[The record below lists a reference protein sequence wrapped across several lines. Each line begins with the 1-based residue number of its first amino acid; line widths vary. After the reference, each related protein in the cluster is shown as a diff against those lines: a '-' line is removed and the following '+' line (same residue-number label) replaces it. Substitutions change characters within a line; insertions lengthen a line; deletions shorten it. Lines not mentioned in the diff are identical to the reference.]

1 MRAATGR
8 WQHYR
13 RTRRVALAMLTA
25 GALIVGG
32 ADIGGA
38 QEDFN
43 AGTGTATANGYKV
56 NPVFGNLSFGM
67 TAGLSIA
74 GHQNTVAQA
83 ISRSFDTGVIGDT
96 MAGEGCKGGDPT
108 WARKDQP
115 KELMVESSD
124 PKAANG
130 KESEEFGGAIT
141 MFAKA
146 SPEPLGEAITTVG
159 PMGDPALAQI
169 DGGQTITSSGVVD
182 DGIREARAVTVIGS
196 LDLIDGMVS
205 IGDMTWEAI
214 HRSGAEEQTIGRFTV
229 GSLTVNG
236 EAHELEGDEAQQAE
250 ELNTVLNELG
260 FQITMPRVRVES
272 GIVFV
277 DPMKVGIIKS
287 DNRDSIVG
295 PIFEAV
301 QPFREQLTEAM
312 LEQDCSNATYIT
324 VLDIAIGTFSGA
336 GSLNLELGGV
346 QATTAELDAF
356 ELPDF
361 DFPDFE
367 DLPPVSPLPD
377 QQPEFSPPGDTG
389 QSSTIDS
396 GSAPSLSSG
405 STGGP
410 VNTGS
415 GSAGTGSSTP
425 SSGDDTPSAMPTAGN
440 NGGGNNGGG
449 GGGNGNQVASMPAK
463 KIADISGERGGLLA
477 AISALGLALLLITAE
492 GDRRKMRRALRD
504 IPTEA

>member
-1 MRAATGR
+1 
-8 WQHYR
+8 
-13 RTRRVALAMLTA
+13 VALAMLTA
-25 GALIVGG
+25 GALVVGG

-96 MAGEGCKGGDPT
+96 MAGEGCKGGDPS
-108 WARKDQP
+108 WAREDQP

-124 PKAANG
+124 PKAAKG

-146 SPEPLGEAITTVG
+146 SPEPFGESITTVG
-159 PMGDPALAQI
+159 PMGDPALAEIQ
-169 DGGQTITSSGVVD
+169 GGQTITSSGVVE
-182 DGIREARAVTVIGS
+182 DGVREARAVTIIGS
-196 LDLIDGMVS
+196 LDLVDGMVS

-229 GSLTVNG
+229 GSLSVNG
-236 EAHELEGDEAQQAE
+236 EEHPMEGDDAQQAE

-260 FQITMPRVRVES
+260 FQIKMPRVRVEQ

-301 QPFREQLTEAM
+301 QPFREQLTEAL
-312 LEQDCSNATYIT
+312 LEMDCGNASYIT
-324 VLDIAIGTFSGA
+324 ILDIAIGTFSGA

-367 DLPPVSPLPD
+367 DLPPVSPMPD

-389 QSSTIDS
+389 QSSDLGG
-396 GSAPSLSSG
+396 GSSPSLSSG
-405 STGGP
+405 STGGS

-415 GSAGTGSSTP
+415 GSTGTGSGTT
-425 SSGDDTPSAMPTAGN
+425 SSGDTSSAMPTAGN
-440 NGGGNNGGG
+440 GGGGNNGGG
-449 GGGNGNQVASMPAK
+449 GGAGGNGNQVASMPAE
-463 KIADISGERGGLLA
+463 KIADISGERGGVLA